1 MIKIVKLIV
10 IWIHIFIILALIFGF
25 FIHDKYLIY
34 YLIIWPAIYIHW
46 LFNDDR
52 CMLTEIEYILNDNHY
67 NNIDEYR
74 YNQYNRFL
82 KQLKKYNI
90 YFDNVDNIDDYTTK
104 IYTIASILWV
114 IGFFRLLIFYRKNIS
129 NFWKCIYKTC
139 VKRFICDTCKA

>member
-10 IWIHIFIILALIFGF
+10 ICIHLFIIFALIFGF

-34 YLIIWPAIYIHW
+34 YLIIWPAIYTHW
-46 LFNDDR
+46 LFNDDQ
-52 CMLTEIEYILNDNHY
+52 CMLTEIEYKLNDNHY

-74 YNQYNRFL
+74 YNQYNSFL

-90 YFDNVDNIDDYTTK
+90 YFDNVDDYTTK
-104 IYTIASILWV
+104 IYTIASIVWV

>member
-1 MIKIVKLIV
+1 MIKFFKLIV
-10 IWIHIFIILALIFGF
+10 ICIHIFILFALIFGF
-25 FIHDKYLIY
+25 FIPGKYLIY

-52 CMLTEIEYILNDNHY
+52 CMLTDIENKLNDNHY
-67 NNIDEYR
+67 NNVDEYR
-74 YNQYNRFL
+74 YKNYNNVF
-82 KQLKKYNI
+82 KQLKKYSI
-90 YFDNVDNIDDYTTK
+90 YFDNIDDFTTK
-104 IYTIASILWV
+104 IYTTASILWV

>member
-10 IWIHIFIILALIFGF
+10 ICIHLFIIFALIFGF

-34 YLIIWPAIYIHW
+34 YLIIWPAIYTHW
-46 LFNDDR
+46 LFNDDQ
-52 CMLTEIEYILNDNHY
+52 CMLTEIEYKLNDNHY

-74 YNQYNRFL
+74 YNQYNSFL

-90 YFDNVDNIDDYTTK
+90 YFDNVDDYTTK